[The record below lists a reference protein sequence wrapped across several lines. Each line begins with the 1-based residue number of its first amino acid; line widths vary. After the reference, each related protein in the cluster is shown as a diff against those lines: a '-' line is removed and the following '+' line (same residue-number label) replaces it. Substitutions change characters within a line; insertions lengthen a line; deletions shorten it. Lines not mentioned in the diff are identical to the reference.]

1 MKHCAKRKETIL
13 IRILITGGF
22 GQVGSYLT
30 EELSN
35 EKNNT
40 ITLLDNFSSCIKNF
54 KVPEGV
60 VIVKGD
66 IRDKELVNR
75 LVLQNEIVIH
85 TAAQV
90 SVVNSIDNP
99 VNDAE
104 NNILGTLTLL
114 NAARKSNNSRF
125 LYISS
130 AAVYGAPQYLPID
143 EKHPVNPISP
153 YGLSKLTGEKYA
165 MMFHSLYGIPVVC
178 LRPFNIYSP
187 RQNPGSPYS
196 GVITKFLERAKA
208 GKPPIIFGDGK
219 QTRDFVSVYDVV
231 DVVARCI
238 ESENAIGEVFNAG
251 TGTATTLNQL
261 ARLCSGMTPEYQGA
275 ISGDIR
281 DSYADISKAMK
292 FLEYKPKYLLEKGLK
307 SGMQNNEKI

>member
-1 MKHCAKRKETIL
+1 MNV
-13 IRILITGGF
+13 LITGGL

-30 EELSN
+30 EELAKEKSN
-35 EKNNT
+35 K
-40 ITLLDNFSSCIKNF
+40 ITVLDNFSSKIKDF

-60 VIVKGD
+60 VIEKGD
-66 IRDKELVNR
+66 IRDERIVNKLVSE
-75 LVLQNEIVIH
+75 NEIIIH

-90 SVVNSIDNP
+90 SVVNSIENP
-99 VNDAE
+99 VYDAE

-114 NAARKSNNSRF
+114 NAARKSNISRF
-125 LYISS
+125 LYFSS

-143 EKHPVNPISP
+143 EKHPVNPMSP

-251 TGTATTLNQL
+251 TGTATNLNQL
-261 ARLCSGMTPEYQGA
+261 ARLCSSMTPEYQRA
-275 ISGDIR
+275 ISGDIH

-307 SGMQNNEKI
+307 SGMQNNETI

>member
-1 MKHCAKRKETIL
+1 M
-13 IRILITGGF
+13 
-22 GQVGSYLT
+22 
-30 EELSN
+30 
-35 EKNNT
+35 
-40 ITLLDNFSSCIKNF
+40 
-54 KVPEGV
+54 
-60 VIVKGD
+60 
-66 IRDKELVNR
+66 
-75 LVLQNEIVIH
+75 
-85 TAAQV
+85 
-90 SVVNSIDNP
+90 
-99 VNDAE
+99 
-104 NNILGTLTLL
+104 
-114 NAARKSNNSRF
+114 
-125 LYISS
+125 
-130 AAVYGAPQYLPID
+130 YGAPQYLPID
-143 EKHPVNPISP
+143 ERHPVNPMSP

-196 GVITKFLERAKA
+196 GVITKFIERAKA

-219 QTRDFVSVYDVV
+219 QTRDFVSVYDVI

-261 ARLCSGMTPEYQGA
+261 ARLCSNMTPEYQGA

-307 SGMQNNEKI
+307 SGMQNNETI

>member
-1 MKHCAKRKETIL
+1 VNV
-13 IRILITGGF
+13 LITGGL

-30 EELSN
+30 EELAKEKSN
-35 EKNNT
+35 NIT
-40 ITLLDNFSSCIKNF
+40 ILDNFSSNIKDF

-60 VIVKGD
+60 VILKGD
-66 IRDKELVNR
+66 IRDNEVVDKLVSE
-75 LVLQNEIVIH
+75 NEIIIH

-90 SVVNSIDNP
+90 SVVNSIENP
-99 VNDAE
+99 IYDAE
-104 NNILGTLTLL
+104 NNIMGTLAFL
-114 NAARKSNNSRF
+114 NAARKSNIRRF

-143 EKHPVNPISP
+143 EKHPVNPMSP

-165 MMFHSLYGIPVVC
+165 MMFHSLYGLPVVC

-196 GVITKFLERAKA
+196 GVITKFIERARA

-219 QTRDFVSVYDVV
+219 QTRDFVSIYDVV
-231 DVVARCI
+231 SAAIKCI
-238 ESENAIGEVFNAG
+238 EIDDAVGEVFNVG
-251 TGTATTLNQL
+251 TGIATTINEL
-261 ARLCSGMTPEYQGA
+261 ASLCSDMEPEYKAA

-281 DSYADISKAMK
+281 DSYSDICKAK
-292 FLEYKPKYLLEKGLK
+292 DKVGYYSGYNLKDGLLELL
-307 SGMQNNEKI
+307 